1 MVTRCGLGTVIIG
14 PSDLVFG
21 SNVWRPLARFART
34 CQVGRA
40 RKGERMTNSVAIWLG
55 LLILIAL
62 VVDLVF
68 DYGATL
74 FLARQF
80 LALIEWVAFWR

>member
-1 MVTRCGLGTVIIG
+1 
-14 PSDLVFG
+14 
-21 SNVWRPLARFART
+21 
-34 CQVGRA
+34 
-40 RKGERMTNSVAIWLG
+40 MTNSVAIWLG